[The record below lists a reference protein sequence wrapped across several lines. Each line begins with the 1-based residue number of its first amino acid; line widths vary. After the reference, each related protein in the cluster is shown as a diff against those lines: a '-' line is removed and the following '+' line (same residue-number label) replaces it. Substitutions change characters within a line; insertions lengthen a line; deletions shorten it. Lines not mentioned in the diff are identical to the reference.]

1 MITCHFLNV
10 GQGNM
15 AIIIMPDNFVIVC
28 DCNITNENETSVFTY
43 LSRVMPTSW
52 IGVFVNTHRDADH
65 MRGIKKLHEK
75 YPIGRLYDSG
85 VSGNTDTIEY
95 QQYMELR
102 RKIPYDEVSDG
113 MYMQNYPFVRIL
125 NGKRAGL
132 TDINAQSIVMHIDH
146 DGSSLLL
153 AGDSDVDAWLNYI
166 MQGTGAQVSSLVLC
180 ASHHGSH
187 SFFNPDPEKYYDYVK
202 HIEEINP
209 AITII
214 SVGDGNPHGHPDPLA
229 IAQYEKYS
237 YGTVDSGQ
245 KIFRTD
251 IHGNMKLELHGQGQ
265 GTIYWNQ

>member
-1 MITCHFLNV
+1 MITCHFLDV

-15 AIIIMPDNFVIVC
+15 AVLIMPDNFVVVC
-28 DCNITNENETSVFTY
+28 DCNITNDNEASVFAY
-43 LSRVMPTSW
+43 LARVVPSPR
-52 IGVFVNTHRDADH
+52 IGVFINTHRDADH
-65 MRGIKKLHEK
+65 MRGIRKLHAK

-85 VSGNTDTIEY
+85 VSGNTDTVEY

-102 RKIPYDEVSDG
+102 RTIPCYEVSDG
-113 MYMQNYPFVRIL
+113 TYIQAYPFVRIL

-132 TDINAQSIVMHIDH
+132 SEINAQSIVIHVNH
-146 DGSSLLL
+146 NGSSLLL
-153 AGDSDVDAWLNYI
+153 AGDSDVEAWLKYI
-166 MQGTGAQVSSLVLC
+166 MQDSTARVKSLVLY

-187 SFFNPDPEKYYDYVK
+187 SFFNADADKYYDYIK
-202 HIEEINP
+202 HIAAINP

-229 IAQYEKYS
+229 VAQYEKYS
-237 YGTVDSGQ
+237 YGTVESGQ

-251 IHGNMKLELHGQGQ
+251 KHGNMKLELHGQGT